1 MLLQIRVESFKDPVR
16 SIDNIVFTQEKD
28 FLVVDFYA
36 QTFLWHQIRRIIPA
50 LIKIGCGKLEKEQIV
65 EVLDNPYKKVDFGLA
80 PAEPL
85 ILKDIIYDFEFE
97 IDNKLLVKAEDLE
110 REIMSSIGH
119 FVK

>member
-50 LIKIGCGKLEKEQIV
+50 LIKIGRGKLEKEKLCHQ
-65 EVLDNPYKKVDFGLA
+65 LG
-80 PAEPL
+80 
-85 ILKDIIYDFEFE
+85 IL
-97 IDNKLLVKAEDLE
+97 
-110 REIMSSIGH
+110 
-119 FVK
+119 